1 MFPETNHIQDNE
13 INQPFNQAA
22 INIANI
28 ENFYAFDS
36 DSYLPDDL
44 RLDQDDVFLRKTQKS
59 TRRSLKRKLKKI
71 VKQAHRVYDSMVKDQ
86 FVESDD
92 HYEVQM

>member
-1 MFPETNHIQDNE
+1 MFPETNQVQDNE

-28 ENFYAFDS
+28 ENFYSFDT
-36 DSYLPDDL
+36 DSNLPNDL
-44 RLDQDDVFLRKTQKS
+44 RLDQGDVFLRKTQKS

>member
-1 MFPETNHIQDNE
+1 MFPETNHVQDNE
-13 INQPFNQAA
+13 IDQTLNQPA

-28 ENFYAFDS
+28 ENFYAFDNKS
-36 DSYLPDDL
+36 NLPDDL
-44 RLDQDDVFLRKTQKS
+44 RLDQGDVFLDLTSKS

-86 FVESDD
+86 FLMSDD
-92 HYEVQM
+92 NYEVQM